1 MNISKIYTML
11 KTHFIPLWNMYIVRW
26 VQTSCNSPLL
36 LWLIAEVRKFVCI
49 ICKTESRGS
58 SLIFCRPFVNEAT
71 RAGSN
76 VVGTLFH
83 KNKNTIIILQVM
95 HWMIAGQAFGRS
107 SVQLKLWQPMNIW
120 FEPIIII
127 ALLSVVICIPAHFSS
142 IANDKI
148 EVTRG
153 GLVQIGTRI
162 LS

>member
-1 MNISKIYTML
+1 MCFQILVLALFWLCLSNFDNSKIIMNISKISAKYAK

-36 LWLIAEVRKFVCI
+36 SWLIAEVRKFVCI

-83 KNKNTIIILQVM
+83 KNEINPRIPKSIFLLKPVWNYRLHLWLQHYEM
-95 HWMIAGQAFGRS
+95 
-107 SVQLKLWQPMNIW
+107 
-120 FEPIIII
+120 
-127 ALLSVVICIPAHFSS
+127 
-142 IANDKI
+142 
-148 EVTRG
+148 
-153 GLVQIGTRI
+153 
-162 LS
+162 